1 MLLPFGLLLSRRRAF
16 VELAPLLPAAWAL
29 LARLDPAQQ
38 RRLAQGGRGGRA
50 AAAATTAEK
59 EDAVQEGAALLG
71 ARRLACAAPFLA
83 AALLRWVVAHAQLD
97 DLERE
102 IAQQVDLDPNL
113 TLTPYPNR

>member
-29 LARLDPAQQ
+29 LARLEPAQQ

-50 AAAATTAEK
+50 AAAAATTAAER
-59 EDAVQEGAALLG
+59 EEGVQEGAPLL
-71 ARRLACAAPFLA
+71 APRRLACAAPFLA

-97 DLERE
+97 DLEGE
-102 IAQQVDLDPNL
+102 IAQQVDLDPN
-113 TLTPYPNR
+113 P

>member
-38 RRLAQGGRGGRA
+38 RRLAQGGRGGHA
-50 AAAATTAEK
+50 AAAATATAER
-59 EDAVQEGAALLG
+59 EREAAVQEGAALLG

-102 IAQQVDLDPNL
+102 IAQQVDLDPN
-113 TLTPYPNR
+113 P